1 MGEIAIIGGG
11 IAGLATA
18 FEILERSPK
27 ARVRIYE
34 ASDRV
39 GGNIRTDRVDGF
51 TVEWG
56 PNGFL
61 DNVPETLD
69 LIARLGISNRLKPAS
84 LASKRRFI
92 WRNGGLHE
100 IKANPVSFLASDLL
114 SWQGKLRLMAEPFTG
129 SPPSYDQT
137 VFEFASRHIGA
148 EAARVL
154 VDAMVSGV
162 FAGDSRQLSLQSAF
176 PKMHAMESQYTSL
189 VRAMLGRM
197 RDRRAGRSSGKT
209 GGPSGPAGHLTSFEG
224 GMSELVDAVANA
236 VGRKNI
242 VLNTPVSWIA
252 FDRPYGFH
260 IHLKNDEEIDVESVI
275 LAAPAWNA
283 GPLVDGIAPGI
294 AQTLRKI
301 PGAPLAVVAL
311 GWKREEFSYPLN
323 GFGFLVPRGESL
335 TILGSLWT
343 SSIFPG
349 RADENHVLMRTMIG
363 GAHCPM
369 ELQKTDEELLAT
381 VRADLGVVF
390 GNLPE
395 PEFERVYRFENGI
408 PQYTVGHS
416 ERVRV
421 VEEACARLPG
431 LYVTGNSYHGI
442 SVNACVAEAGPLA
455 DRVLAALSG

>member
-11 IAGLATA
+11 VAGLATA
-18 FEILERSPK
+18 FEILERAPNT
-27 ARVRIYE
+27 RVRVYE
-34 ASDRV
+34 AADRV
-39 GGNIRTDRVDGF
+39 GGNIRTDRVDGY

-69 LIARLGISNRLKPAS
+69 LVARLGISNRLKPAS
-84 LASKRRFI
+84 LASKRRYI
-92 WRNGGLHE
+92 WRNGRLHE
-100 IKANPVSFLASDLL
+100 IKANPVAFLTSGLL
-114 SWQGKLRLMAEPFTG
+114 SWEGKLRLMAEPFTG

-197 RDRRAGRSSGKT
+197 RDRRAGRISGKT

-224 GMSELVDAVANA
+224 GMGELVDALANA
-236 VGRKNI
+236 IGRQNI

-252 FDRPYGFH
+252 YDRPHGLH
-260 IHLKNDEEIDVESVI
+260 IRFKNNEEIDVQSVV
-275 LAAPAWNA
+275 LATPAWNA
-283 GPLVDGIAPGI
+283 GPLVDGMAPEM
-294 AQTLRKI
+294 AQTLREI
-301 PGAPLAVVAL
+301 QGAPLAVVAL
-311 GWKREEFSYPLN
+311 GWKRDEFPHPLD
-323 GFGFLVPRGESL
+323 GFGFLVPRGEGL

-349 RADENHVLMRTMIG
+349 RTDENHVLLRTMIG
-363 GAHCPM
+363 GAHCPT
-369 ELQKTDEELLAT
+369 ELEKTDEELLAT
-381 VRADLGVVF
+381 VRADLRDVF
-390 GNLPE
+390 GNLPN
-395 PEFERVYRFENGI
+395 PVFARIYRFENGI
-408 PQYTVGHS
+408 PQYTVGHT

-421 VEEACARLPG
+421 VEEACERLPG
-431 LYVTGNSYHGI
+431 LYVAGNSYHGI
-442 SVNACVAEAGPLA
+442 SVNACVTEAGPLA
-455 DRVLAALSG
+455 DRILAASDA